1 MKVVTTLC
9 CGILLWIT
17 LSFAEINLHNKD
29 PHPDYSPAN
38 AFVLLD
44 GKALQ

>member
-17 LSFAEINLHNKD
+17 LSFAEINLQNKA

-38 AFVLLD
+38 AFVLWEVAN
-44 GKALQ
+44 G

>member
-17 LSFAEINLHNKD
+17 LSFAEINLQNKA

-38 AFVLLD
+38 AFVLLE
-44 GKALQ
+44 GAA